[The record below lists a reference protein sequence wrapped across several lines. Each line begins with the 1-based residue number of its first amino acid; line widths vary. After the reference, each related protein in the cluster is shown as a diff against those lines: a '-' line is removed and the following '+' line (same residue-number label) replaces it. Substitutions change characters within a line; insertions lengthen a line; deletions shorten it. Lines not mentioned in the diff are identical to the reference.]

1 VNARKARQL
10 RSQGGQKRLRRG
22 LKKNRATAE
31 QHNEAMAALAADSA
45 EQEQAFEDLMLQ
57 LQAEPQY
64 AIVSPFTGEVVM
76 LAAQSMIHP
85 LDTSAL
91 EDSAS
96 LEPQPEAV
104 GEQGDEAGVAT
115 REAQDATPA
124 ADVSVGDAP
133 ISLTSLDRP
142 ELARI
147 ILPGTAEALG
157 IETP

>member
-85 LDTSAL
+85 LDLT
-91 EDSAS
+91 EDGAS

-104 GEQGDEAGVAT
+104 GQEGAEAGVAT

-133 ISLTSLDRP
+133 K
-142 ELARI
+142 I
-147 ILPGTAEALG
+147 ILPGTAGALG